1 MKTFILIVVA
11 FLNMNSCSSEKVNQ
25 EGKQYIEKITYQ
37 NWVGGVQGAGGG
49 TILNITLL
57 KSLPSNIELKK
68 IQFQDREG
76 TISKVDDVLY
86 QSSIKRFDN
95 KDETVHTPT
104 INTGLKSNQ
113 AKLFFTK
120 DGVSQFII
128 IDDVKELPM
137 LAYPSAKPRNN

>member
-1 MKTFILIVVA
+1 MKLVGLLLFLVVN
-11 FLNMNSCSSEKVNQ
+11 LNTCSSDKINQ
-25 EGKQYIEKITYQ
+25 EVNSYIEKITYQ

-57 KSLPSNIELKK
+57 KSLPSNIELIK

-76 TISKVDDVLY
+76 TISKVEDILY

-95 KDETVHTPT
+95 RGETVPTPT

-120 DGVSQFII
+120 DGLSQFII